1 MVHDV
6 DARDDTVGDLETV
19 RRSSCSGEYCN
30 TFIPT

>member
-6 DARDDTVGDLETV
+6 DAGDDAAGDLDTA
-19 RRSSCSGEYCN
+19 RRSSCSDEYCN